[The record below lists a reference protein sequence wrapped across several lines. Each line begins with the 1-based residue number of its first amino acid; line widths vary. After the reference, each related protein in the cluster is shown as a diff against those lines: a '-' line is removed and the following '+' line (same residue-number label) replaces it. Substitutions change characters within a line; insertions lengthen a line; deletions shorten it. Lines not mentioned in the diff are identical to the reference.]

1 MSEKKNIAFLT
12 PDLRSGGSERV
23 ASRLTKLFSEKYN
36 IYYIIFDD
44 TDISY
49 EVDAELI
56 NLNIPATHN
65 FAKKVLNLFKR
76 ASQIRRICKKKKI
89 DVIFSFTPS
98 SNISLR
104 FAKPKCRWV
113 GSCRGFEDL
122 ETNTPD
128 YHKMIEAGGEILFNA
143 REMEEY
149 YKSKYPEDADKCHTI
164 ENLVDCQRIVDMSK
178 EPLSDEEQKFY
189 DSHKV
194 VSTVGILSQH
204 KGHWDLFKS
213 FEQLKEKV
221 PDAGLVLVGHRGIF
235 EEELKDMAKRN
246 RYADDILLV
255 GYSANPF
262 KYVAK
267 SDVYAMSSISEGFP
281 NALIE
286 AMTCRVAVVSTAC
299 ATGPAEILYDEYRV
313 TRPDR
318 WEKADNGI
326 ITPIF
331 DGIPDFDYENINWS
345 HGQFA
350 DALAAMLTDES
361 MRESYAE
368 KGYRRA
374 WKNDEAAISN
384 EYFEYINL

>member
-23 ASRLTKLFSEKYN
+23 ASRLTKLFSDKYN

-44 TDISY
+44 TDKSY

-65 FAKKVLNLFKR
+65 FVKKVMNLLRR
-76 ASQIRRICKKKKI
+76 AAAIRRICREKNI
-89 DVIFSFTPS
+89 EVVFSFTPS

-104 FAKPKCRWV
+104 FANPKCRWV

-122 ETNTPD
+122 ETNTAD

-149 YKSKYPEDADKCHTI
+149 YKSKYPMDADKCHTI
-164 ENLVDCQRIVDMSK
+164 ENLVDCRHIVDMSK
-178 EPLSDEEQKFY
+178 EELTGEEQKFF

-213 FEQLKEKV
+213 FELLKEKV

-235 EEELKDMAKRN
+235 EEQLKDMAKRN
-246 RYADDILLV
+246 KYADDILLT

-286 AMTCRVAVVSTAC
+286 AMTCGTAVVTTAC

-313 TRPDR
+313 TRPTK

-326 ITPIF
+326 ITPTF
-331 DGIPDFDYENINWS
+331 DGIPDFDYNNKNWS

-350 DALAAMLTDES
+350 DALAAMLTDDG
-361 MRESYAE
+361 MRKSYEE
-368 KGYRRA
+368 KGYKRA
-374 WKNDEAAISN
+374 WRNDEAAISD
-384 EYFEYINL
+384 EYFKYINL

>member
-23 ASRLTKLFSEKYN
+23 ASRLTKLFSDKYN
-36 IYYIIFDD
+36 IYYIVFDD
-44 TDISY
+44 RDQSY
-49 EVDAELI
+49 EIDAELI

-65 FAKKVLNLFKR
+65 FVKKVFNLLKR
-76 ASQIRRICKKKKI
+76 ARRIRRICKKNNI
-89 DVIFSFTPS
+89 EVIFSFTPS

-122 ETNTPD
+122 ATNTSE

-149 YKSKYPEDADKCHTI
+149 YKSKYPDDADKCYTI
-164 ENLVDCQRIVDMSK
+164 ENLVDCKHIEDMSK
-178 EPLSDEEQKFY
+178 EELTEEEQKFY
-189 DSHKV
+189 DTHKV

-213 FEQLKEKV
+213 FELLKEKV

-246 RYADDILLV
+246 KYADDILLV

-286 AMTCRVAVVSTAC
+286 AMTTKTAVVSTAC
-299 ATGPAEILYDEYRV
+299 ATGPAEILYDKYRV
-313 TRPDR
+313 TRPDK

-326 ITPIF
+326 ITPVF
-331 DGIPDFDYENINWS
+331 DGVPDFDYNNKNWS

-350 DALAAMLTDES
+350 DALAAMLTDDE
-361 MRESYAE
+361 MRKNYAE
-368 KGYRRA
+368 RGYRRA
-374 WKNDEAAISN
+374 WQNDEAAISD
-384 EYFEYINL
+384 EYFKYINL